1 MSHDRFRVNRRIKID
16 KKKQL
21 IDQIKAVINKLEEE
35 CAKDLNSGFLQLI
48 YIRYK
53 KALEILENDKDI
65 KGINILGGVRGYMDS
80 YNDYQNPL
88 LGELHKAEKIMKE
101 F

>member
-1 MSHDRFRVNRRIKID
+1 MD

-21 IDQIKAVINKLEEE
+21 IEQIKMVINKFEEDY
-35 CAKDLNSGFLQLI
+35 AKDINSGVLQLI

-53 KALEILENDKDI
+53 KALEILENNEDI
-65 KGINILGGVRGYMDS
+65 KGINILGGVRAYLDS

-88 LGELHKAEKIMKE
+88 LGELHNAEKIIKE
-101 F
+101 LL

>member
-1 MSHDRFRVNRRIKID
+1 MD

-21 IDQIKAVINKLEEE
+21 IEQIKMVINKFEEDY
-35 CAKDLNSGFLQLI
+35 AKDINSGVLQLI

-53 KALEILENDKDI
+53 KALEILENNEDI
-65 KGINILGGVRGYMDS
+65 KEINILGGVRAYLDS

-88 LGELHKAEKIMKE
+88 LGELHKAEKIIKE
-101 F
+101 LL

>member
-1 MSHDRFRVNRRIKID
+1 MD

-21 IDQIKAVINKLEEE
+21 IEQIKVVINKIEEDY
-35 CAKDLNSGFLQLI
+35 AKDMNSGVLQLI

-53 KALEILENDKDI
+53 KALEILENNEDI
-65 KGINILGGVRGYMDS
+65 KEINILGGVRAYMDS

-88 LGELHKAEKIMKE
+88 LGELHKAEKITKE
-101 F
+101 L